1 MEKIIERR
9 RNEISNRSNRV
20 VIFPS
25 SFEIFSSV
33 SVNWQPEAS
42 RVEGKKRIVRVK
54 TNQNQS
60 VSESERV
67 WKSRK
72 VQQRKVSKCSSSV
85 GS

>member
-1 MEKIIERR
+1 MEIIERR

-33 SVNWQPEAS
+33 SVNWQAES